1 MNSEELNSSQ
11 DENTIDITLETT
23 HDTTPFYNRLLSEE
37 TQESIKE
44 KSKVCYDITKNK
56 LYHLFTDHPRSKNM
70 TYFQHFTGSFT
81 YFAYSYL
88 SSLIFLIHSLFPFL
102 FQSSG
107 SQLTQSLYKKLLLDG
122 NFQESEEE
130 NLQQESDDEYEEEN
144 GEEEEDNGEEEND
157 NEDNEEE
164 KNDEE
169 EENDDEEEN
178 YDEE

>member
-1 MNSEELNSSQ
+1 MNSEELELNSSQ
-11 DENTIDITLETT
+11 DGDITLETT
-23 HDTTPFYNRLLSEE
+23 HGTAPFYNRLLSEE

-81 YFAYSYL
+81 YFGYSYL

-130 NLQQESDDEYEEEN
+130 NLQESDEEDN
-144 GEEEEDNGEEEND
+144 DGEEEDNDGEEEDNDGEEENHY
-157 NEDNEEE
+157 
-164 KNDEE
+164 E